1 MLTCRVV
8 LKNVVTLVRSQV
20 LVKWVN
26 NVDMV
31 EKNSPV
37 IHLFIH
43 LPPHSTFN

>member
-1 MLTCRVV
+1 MLTCTVA
-8 LKNVVTLVRSQV
+8 LKNAITLVRSQV

-31 EKNSPV
+31 EKNSPL

-43 LPPHSTFN
+43 LLTHLTLN